1 MKTMDIEEIKKIL
14 PHRYP
19 FLLVDRVLDYEK
31 SQWIK
36 TIKNVTVNEPFFM
49 GHFPN
54 NPVMPGV
61 LVVEAMAQ
69 SGGILSFLSLSEE
82 EFESSIGGKKA
93 IYFMGVDKVKFRKPV
108 IPGDRLDMQIEI
120 IKHKMQVWKMKGRCF
135 VDNTLV
141 AEAIMMA
148 KLD

>member
-1 MKTMDIEEIKKIL
+1 MMMDINEIKRIL

-19 FLLVDRVLDYEK
+19 FLLVDRVIDYEK
-31 SQWIK
+31 AKWIK
-36 TIKNVTVNEPFFM
+36 TIKNVTANEPFFT

-61 LVVEAMAQ
+61 LVIEAMAQ
-69 SGGILSFLSLSEE
+69 SGGILSFLSLGDE
-82 EFESSIGGKKA
+82 EFEASIGGNKMV
-93 IYFMGVDKVKFRKPV
+93 YFMGVDKAKFRKPV
-108 IPGDRLDMQIEI
+108 IPGDRLDMHIEI
-120 IKHKMQVWKMKGRCF
+120 IKHKMDVWKMQGKCF
-135 VDNTLV
+135 VEDKLV